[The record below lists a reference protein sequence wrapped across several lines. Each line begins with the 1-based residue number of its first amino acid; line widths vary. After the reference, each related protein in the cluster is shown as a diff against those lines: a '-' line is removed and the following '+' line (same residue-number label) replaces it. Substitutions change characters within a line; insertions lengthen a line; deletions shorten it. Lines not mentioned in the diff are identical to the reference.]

1 MPRPGKQTELM
12 RKDGYLLAVDVAR
25 GIGIDLSTAHEWIK
39 SGKMPGQKFSAF
51 WYVSIHDFYASAKTS
66 GDFSPTVLAKIKE
79 MTAQATRPRT
89 RGAT

>member
-39 SGKMPGQKFSAF
+39 SGRMPGSKFGAF
-51 WYVSIHDFYASAKTS
+51 WYVSIHECYAAAKAS
-66 GDFSPTVLAKIKE
+66 GDFSTTVLAKIQE
-79 MTAQATRPRT
+79 MTAQATRPRPRST
-89 RGAT
+89 T